1 MKKTIKS
8 LEELN
13 SFVVS
18 LAGDVVKYCKEHK
31 KEKATIFTLQ
41 GDLGAGKTTFSKSF
55 IGSFGVKETVTSP
68 TFVIEKIYKI
78 PNKKSLGNR
87 VSKFKNIIHID
98 AYRLTSGEDLEVLGW
113 EEISNNPEN
122 IILIE
127 WPEMV
132 QDTLPDD
139 VHNIKF
145 KVINE
150 TTREIETD
158 TELIQK

>member
-1 MKKTIKS
+1 MKKTVKS

-13 SFVVS
+13 TFVVS
-18 LAGDVVKYCKEHK
+18 LANDVIEHCKKHK
-31 KEKATIFTLQ
+31 KNKATIFALQ

-78 PNKKSLGNR
+78 PNNKSPR
-87 VSKFKNIIHID
+87 RQASRFRNIIHID
-98 AYRLTSGEDLEVLGW
+98 AYRLTGGEDLEVLGW
-113 EEISNNPEN
+113 KEISNNPEN

-132 QDTLPDD
+132 EDVLPED
-139 VHNIKF
+139 VHRIKF
-145 KVINE
+145 KVVDENS
-150 TTREIETD
+150 REIEV
-158 TELIQK
+158 ESKF